1 MTESNPPLCERI
13 EVDFRLL
20 CSKPDCG
27 CSPNFTKSVHDRRGS
42 IKGQYQIF
50 LFKVYL
56 VSNTEIRPVGEF
68 IVQKY
73 SRRWLSSFV
82 FIFGLAI
89 TPLYSRHLSYRLSA
103 QTYHWCFYWC
113 KIVKILSQNLYVKCC
128 LGIKFPLFRVLLLN
142 YSISFIKKQYW
153 FSVSLK
159 TLKSNFL
166 YVFRYAGRCLALNG
180 VATYA

>member
-1 MTESNPPLCERI
+1 MFHYLRFINKSNRFSLCFYCLIRASTPYDW
-13 EVDFRLL
+13 VQSAPMLLDSGRYQVVMLKARLWL
-20 CSKPDCG
+20 LTKF
-27 CSPNFTKSVHDRRGS
+27 FTRSVHDRRGS

-89 TPLYSRHLSYRLSA
+89 TPLYSSHLSYRLSVE
-103 QTYHWCFYWC
+103 T
-113 KIVKILSQNLYVKCC
+113 
-128 LGIKFPLFRVLLLN
+128 
-142 YSISFIKKQYW
+142 
-153 FSVSLK
+153 
-159 TLKSNFL
+159 
-166 YVFRYAGRCLALNG
+166 
-180 VATYA
+180 